1 MAWASDSFF
10 SEYGHLP
17 AVGPG
22 PLTSIIDQ
30 VIAAQRN
37 LRQVLVSLS
46 DSEFR
51 QKPVG
56 VVPSSI
62 GGHVR
67 HCLDH
72 VEALLSAVA
81 SGRLNY
87 DDRRRGTDVEQSR
100 QAAFDQ
106 FDRQE
111 ELLRKL
117 RRLGPQFP
125 LELTALLDPSR
136 PPTTVSTTLGRELAF
151 VLSHTVHHSALVAVM
166 EKLLGKVLP
175 DRFGYAPA
183 TIAHLDQIR
192 EGATCAR

>member
-1 MAWASDSFF
+1 MAWAFTP
-10 SEYGHLP
+10 EHGHLP
-17 AVGPG
+17 ATDPG
-22 PLTSIIDQ
+22 PLTSTIEQ

-37 LRQVLVSLS
+37 LREAIESLS
-46 DSEFR
+46 DSQYR

-72 VEALLSAVA
+72 VEALLGAVE

-111 ELLRKL
+111 EGLREL
-117 RRLGPQFP
+117 RRFSPQFP
-125 LELTALLDPSR
+125 LELTALLAPSHPAAR
-136 PPTTVSTTLGRELAF
+136 VDTTLGRELAF

-166 EKLLGKVLP
+166 GKLLGQVLP
-175 DRFGYAPA
+175 ERFGYAPA
-183 TIAHLDQIR
+183 TIAHLDQVR
-192 EGATCAR
+192 EGAPCAR